1 MAGPLLQPSTQPP
14 LLRLAGG
21 AANRAFSLAGAN
33 FTSERRQGD
42 LEEPLAIFFGEVEGL
57 SRRVFLVTGKD
68 EIVAAE
74 VSG

>member
-1 MAGPLLQPSTQPP
+1 MAGPLLQPSPQTP

-33 FTSERRQGD
+33 FTKEWQGN
-42 LEEPLAIFFGEVEGL
+42 LEETYAFFSGEVEGL
-57 SRRVFLVTGKD
+57 SRRVFLRTRKD
-68 EIVAAE
+68 GMVAAE